1 MKTYTFIIAILLAFF
16 GGSTSAEEAP
26 VEDPTI
32 ELSNMMEAMSAMAMM
47 DAYANPM
54 MAATLQASY
63 CRNLYDGLQENGF
76 TKEQAM
82 KIVIAQ
88 CNLKNLL
95 LPK

>member
-1 MKTYTFIIAILLAFF
+1 
-16 GGSTSAEEAP
+16 
-26 VEDPTI
+26 
-32 ELSNMMEAMSAMAMM
+32 
-47 DAYANPM
+47 M